1 MALQPASGACQCRS
15 DTTEDAWSVATESTS
30 GRRLVLRALT
40 YLHVQDQDTGVT
52 RLVAGPCSYTLK
64 ENQRSIGYSGHLRAS
79 GLVLPSFGR
88 HPSPIPQR
96 PM

>member
-1 MALQPASGACQCRS
+1 MAPLPVSGDCQCRS
-15 DTTEDAWSVATESTS
+15 DVTDDASSVATESTS

-64 ENQRSIGYSGHLRAS
+64 ENQRSVGYH
-79 GLVLPSFGR
+79 GL
-88 HPSPIPQR
+88 
-96 PM
+96 PMP